1 MNGGVEQVLEAIS
14 TLVSVAITLT
24 FETNLAYTLPM
35 RGRRAYL
42 VVAYLGAVAVIA
54 VRSVLPLLSQLHFV
68 VCALLLPLVLL
79 RGSRGQRLVAIALN
93 LGLLFMG
100 EFLTAAMVL
109 IFAGGMPYTSF
120 AHEHV
125 VVMLVFRTVYLMM
138 MVAGGLGIRAFVAR
152 WTRGERI
159 DFVLPRFAL
168 GVLLHVCLAIGFYY
182 ILTLLAI
189 PASDPLCVVGMLLS
203 VFAVP
208 LDAGLLWSLERAR
221 RAAAADARARV
232 AGERLEACLARYGRV
247 SRATVRTAQL
257 RHDARAHLQAVAAL
271 VAEGD
276 PARAEGY
283 ARETAA
289 LLRADDYGAYGLWD
303 AGGDAAGELP
313 HESAVAG
320 GEKSKVTALSPG
332 THKADG
338 PSPEPQGG
346 GGPC

>member
-1 MNGGVEQVLEAIS
+1 MNGEVEQVLEAIS
-14 TLVSVAITLT
+14 TLVSVVITVT

-42 VVAYLGAVAVIA
+42 VAAYLGAGAGTA

-68 VCALLLPLVLL
+68 VCALVLPLVLL

-109 IFAGGMPYTSF
+109 IFAGGIPYTSF

-125 VVMLVFRTVYLMM
+125 VVMLAFRTVFLMM
-138 MVAGGLGIRAFVAR
+138 MVVGGLGIRAFVAR

-159 DFVLPRFAL
+159 NFVLPRFAL
-168 GVLLHVCLAIGFYY
+168 SVLLHVCLAIGFYY
-182 ILTLLAI
+182 ILILLAL
-189 PASDPLCVVGMLLS
+189 PASDSLCMVGMLLS
-203 VFAVP
+203 VLAVP
-208 LDAGLLWSLERAR
+208 LDGALLWSLERAR

-257 RHDARAHLQAVAAL
+257 RHDARAHLQAAAAL

-276 PARAEGY
+276 PERAEGY
-283 ARETAA
+283 AREMAA
-289 LLRADDYGAYGLWD
+289 LLRADDYGAFGLWD
-303 AGGDAAGELP
+303 ADGDAAGE
-313 HESAVAG
+313 ATV
-320 GEKSKVTALSPG
+320 SPG
-332 THKADG
+332 SRAEDLHVSADAG
-338 PSPEPQGG
+338 TSSNKDGDTTCSSQA
-346 GGPC
+346 